1 MLCLVDCSTQKDLNR
16 IIAAGDIAILRT
28 GYFEIWGN
36 ATVEA
41 WGNATVRA
49 WGNATVRASDSA
61 TVRASGNATVEA
73 SGNATVEAWDS
84 ATVRASVSATVR
96 ASGNA
101 TVRAWGNATVRA
113 SGNATVE
120 AWDSATVRAWG
131 NATVEASV
139 NATVEAWDSASVVA
153 SDSASVRA
161 IARAVVRVL
170 ASTVKVH
177 ASGWATV
184 ILHAAAQITT
194 EASVAVIDRVIHT
207 AQDWGHAFGAQER
220 DGKLVLLKWV
230 RQDGAS
236 SHGFAYPQGQT
247 VEAPDWDPR
256 EDLECGC
263 GLHACAT
270 LSDAEHYEES
280 EGRLAVELLVDPSEC
295 RAPQP
300 TDSMPD
306 KIRFRRAFVARVWDP
321 MKEDA

>member
-1 MLCLVDCSTQKDLNR
+1 MLYLVECSTQKDLNR
-16 IIAAGDIAILRT
+16 IIAAGNIAILRT
-28 GYFEIWGN
+28 GYFEIS
-36 ATVEA
+36 
-41 WGNATVRA
+41 GNATVRA
-49 WGNATVRASDSA
+49 WGNAIVEAWDNAS
-61 TVRASGNATVEA
+61 VEVWGNATVEA
-73 SGNATVEAWDS
+73 SGNATV
-84 ATVRASVSATVR
+84 RALGNATVR

-101 TVRAWGNATVRA
+101 TVRAWDN
-113 SGNATVE
+113 
-120 AWDSATVRAWG
+120 
-131 NATVEASV
+131 ASV
-139 NATVEAWDSASVVA
+139 E
-153 SDSASVRA
+153 A
-161 IARAVVRVL
+161 IARTVVRVL
-170 ASTVKVH
+170 SAAVKVH

-230 RQDGAS
+230 RKDGLS
-236 SHGFAYPQGQT
+236 SHGFSYPEGET

-263 GLHACAT
+263 GLHACAN
-270 LSDAEHYEES
+270 LIDAERYEAS